1 MGDDKPRP
9 AVFVLG
15 YFEFRGFP
23 ALKIHALRLR
33 SGQALGAQHL
43 FAEKRLEVLP
53 AVEDAENG
61 YDFAGNFEGDADAP
75 PEAEDTQ
82 TGADIIP
89 PRSPHGKGLQALAL
103 LHNRIG
109 VAGGNLGRSCR
120 SRQ

>member
-1 MGDDKPRP
+1 MNLDRRFGSWILRIPRIP
-9 AVFVLG
+9 RSENPGPSATLRTGLG
-15 YFEFRGFP
+15 T
-23 ALKIHALRLR
+23 
-33 SGQALGAQHL
+33 QQL

-61 YDFAGNFEGDADAP
+61 YDFAGNFESDADAP

-82 TGADIIP
+82 TGTDIIP
-89 PRSPHGKGLQALAL
+89 PRAPHGKGLQALAL